1 MTNEMSGRSSMLRK
15 LVIWGILLMA
25 LPAAAADK
33 GKALTVYGGYRD
45 GGRFT
50 EETSGERLEVEGSG
64 AISLA
69 YDFAKDASRA
79 YQIFLSHQR
88 SDLSLKNV
96 PAATRE
102 SIGMN
107 ITYLHVGGTNFWQGR
122 LGKGWY
128 VVGGLGATFFDPGEG
143 FDSELRAS
151 GNLGFGYEQPLGKNL
166 GLRFEAR
173 GYATL
178 VNSSGGF
185 FCSGGCV
192 VSISGDLFTQ
202 GEVMLGLSARF

>member
-1 MTNEMSGRSSMLRK
+1 MLRK
-15 LVIWGILLMA
+15 MIVLAILFMT
-25 LPAAAADK
+25 LPAVAADK
-33 GKALTVYGGYRD
+33 DKALTLYGGYRD

-50 EETSGERLEVEGSG
+50 DETSGERLEVEGSG
-64 AISLA
+64 AVSLA
-69 YDFAKDASRA
+69 LDIRKDGSRA
-79 YQIFLSHQR
+79 YQFFLSHQR

-96 PAATRE
+96 PAATNQ

-107 ITYLHVGGTNFWQGR
+107 ITYLHVGGTNFWQGV
-122 LGKGWY
+122 LGNGPY
-128 VVGGLGATFFDPGEG
+128 VVGGLGATFFDPGQG
-143 FDSELRAS
+143 FDDELRAS
-151 GNLGFGYEQPLGKNL
+151 LNLGLGYEQPLGKTFA
-166 GLRFEAR
+166 LRFEAR

-192 VSISGDLFTQ
+192 VSISGDVFTQ

>member
-1 MTNEMSGRSSMLRK
+1 MLRK
-15 LVIWGILLMA
+15 MIVLVILFMT
-25 LPAAAADK
+25 LPAVAADK
-33 GKALTVYGGYRD
+33 DKALTLYGGYRD

-50 EETSGERLEVEGSG
+50 DETSGERLEVEGSG
-64 AISLA
+64 TVSLA
-69 YDFAKDASRA
+69 LDIRKDRSRA
-79 YQIFLSHQR
+79 YQFFLSHQR

-96 PAATRE
+96 PAATNQ

-107 ITYLHVGGTNFWQGR
+107 ITYLHVGGTNFWQGV
-122 LGKGWY
+122 LGNGPY

-143 FDSELRAS
+143 FDDELRAS
-151 GNLGFGYEQPLGKNL
+151 LNLGLGYEQPLGKTFA
-166 GLRFEAR
+166 LRFEAR

-192 VSISGDLFTQ
+192 VSISGDVFTQ

>member
-1 MTNEMSGRSSMLRK
+1 MLRK
-15 LVIWGILLMA
+15 MMVLAIMFA
-25 LPAAAADK
+25 TLPAVAAEKD
-33 GKALTVYGGYRD
+33 KALTLYGGYRD

-50 EETSGERLEVEGSG
+50 EESSGERLEVEGSG
-64 AISLA
+64 AVSLA
-69 YDFAKDASRA
+69 LDIAKDKSRA
-79 YQIFLSHQR
+79 YQFFLSHQR

-96 PAATRE
+96 PTATRE
-102 SIGMN
+102 SVGMN
-107 ITYLHVGGTNFWQGR
+107 ITYLHIGGTNFWQGV
-122 LGKGWY
+122 LGNGPY

-143 FDSELRAS
+143 FDDELRAS
-151 GNLGFGYEQPLGKNL
+151 LNLGLGYERPLGKTF
-166 GLRFEAR
+166 GLRFEVR

-192 VSISGDLFTQ
+192 VSISGDVFTQ